1 MKGKKDNKEYT
12 IQRCID
18 LIRSFNATTH
28 SIDTHVGEALR
39 NVNKPDS
46 PPENVFIQQVVYG
59 WYKERA
65 ALQAFISNFYADNA
79 ASIARI
85 DMTMY
90 TVFAYLAMYRLDELG
105 FPQFREFTNTQEP
118 TKMYNFVIYL
128 FNNENLNNCLKADWM
143 KVRDLSYVEDDLI
156 AGIQQFIP
164 DATKFCDELQL
175 QAIGNAAAQ
184 AAKEELKKSGMAG
197 VGKVTKAAS
206 TTPISPRMNKP
217 RPPRLPEPERIP
229 TQLVAHGVPDY
240 LDNTNLELLSKQ
252 RDDERQNQR
261 EKVLAKYPE
270 KYKFKFQELKAGRDI
285 EEVRREV
292 EEARTKDIDFNATF
306 VHEPPDYSKMT
317 AKVRLNASAIYREDA
332 LFRKQQAKDAK
343 LLKQY
348 EEELHDQ
355 TEFLIWQK
363 EMKEK
368 DKAHQIEVIVQRKE
382 AIVQSHV
389 TTAEAIAKQ
398 KEDNHAAA
406 EILRQEAE
414 VIKLQKEMEYEKY
427 VLRNQGTYPP
437 YEYLYSNPTF
447 IRLDMDPIPYP
458 I

>member
-156 AGIQQFIP
+156 AGIQRFIP

-175 QAIGNAAAQ
+175 QAVGNATAQ
-184 AAKEELKKSGMAG
+184 AAKEELKKTGMAG
-197 VGKVTKAAS
+197 VGPVIKA
-206 TTPISPRMNKP
+206 TTTVPISPRLNKR
-217 RPPRLPEPERIP
+217 RPPKLLEPERIP
-229 TQLVAHGVPDY
+229 TQIVAHDVPDH
-240 LDNTNLELLSKQ
+240 LDKINLEWLNKQ
-252 RDDERQNQR
+252 RHEERHHQR
-261 EKVLAKYPE
+261 DMVLAKYPE
-270 KYKFKFQELKAGRDI
+270 KLQFKFQELKSGRRMEDI
-285 EEVRREV
+285 RREV
-292 EEARTKDIDFNATF
+292 EEAQVSPTLF
-306 VHEPPDYSKMT
+306 VLPP
-317 AKVRLNASAIYREDA
+317 
-332 LFRKQQAKDAK
+332 
-343 LLKQY
+343 
-348 EEELHDQ
+348 
-355 TEFLIWQK
+355 
-363 EMKEK
+363 
-368 DKAHQIEVIVQRKE
+368 
-382 AIVQSHV
+382 
-389 TTAEAIAKQ
+389 
-398 KEDNHAAA
+398 
-406 EILRQEAE
+406 
-414 VIKLQKEMEYEKY
+414 
-427 VLRNQGTYPP
+427 PP
-437 YEYLYSNPTF
+437 SSS
-447 IRLDMDPIPYP
+447 
-458 I
+458 